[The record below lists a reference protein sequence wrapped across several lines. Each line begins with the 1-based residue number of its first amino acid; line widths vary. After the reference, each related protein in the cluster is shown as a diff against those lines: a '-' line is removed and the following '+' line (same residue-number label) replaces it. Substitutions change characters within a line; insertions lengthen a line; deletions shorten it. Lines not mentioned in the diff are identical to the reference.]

1 MVQENLKEESKDSVS
16 NHSWKVGKLNLNETG
31 KFVFDK
37 DKLFFPI
44 NVSSSH
50 WTLVVVFIQ
59 LKELRYY
66 DSLCSSNK
74 AYDLGIKIM
83 KNIYELFIKKA
94 YNLTEKKE
102 IEKDWV
108 LKNVSKY
115 SPQQKNGDDC
125 GIYVLMTADI
135 LAVDEN
141 IVITH
146 KDATMFRHRLAYA
159 LMSKQ
164 LVV

>member
-1 MVQENLKEESKDSVS
+1 MAEDNLQKENIDSVS
-16 NHSWKVGKLNLNETG
+16 NYSWKVGKINLNDTG

-44 NVSSSH
+44 NVRNSH

-59 LKELRYY
+59 LEELRYY
-66 DSLCSSNK
+66 DSLCSNDNT
-74 AYDLGIKIM
+74 YDFGIKIM
-83 KNIYELFIKKA
+83 KTIYEKFIKEA
-94 YNLTEKKE
+94 YYFMEKKK

-115 SPQQKNGDDC
+115 SPQQKNGYDC
-125 GIYVLMTADI
+125 GVYALMMADI
-135 LAVDEN
+135 LSVDEN
-141 IVITH
+141 IVITQ
-146 KDATMFRHRLAYA
+146 KDATIFRHRLAYA

-164 LVV
+164 LII